1 MTLDATDASFEND
14 VLVRSDAVPVVVD
27 LWAPWCGPCKTL
39 SPIIERVVEATA
51 GAVELVKVNVD
62 ENPMVSQSFGVQS
75 IPAVFA
81 ISQRRVVDQF
91 VGALGEAAV
100 RAFVE
105 RLLPVASEADELIA
119 LGDEASLRRAL
130 ELEPDR
136 PEAVVALAEIL
147 VGRGTPEDALSLLAK
162 IPDTGEAR
170 RVAALA
176 RLAVAG
182 THVPPEGPSASEDA
196 QLEEHMGALLDRV
209 KTDDGARQELV
220 DLLET
225 MDASD
230 PRREQY
236 RRALAS
242 RLF

>member
-1 MTLDATDASFEND
+1 MTLDATDASFDND

-62 ENPMVSQSFGVQS
+62 ENPRIAQSFQVQS

-81 ISQRRVVDQF
+81 IKDRRVVDQF
-91 VGALGEAAV
+91 IGALGEAAV
-100 RAFVE
+100 REFVN
-105 RLLPVASEADELIA
+105 RLLPVASEAEELIA
-119 LGDEASLRRAL
+119 LGDETSLRRAL

-136 PEAVVALAEIL
+136 PEAVVGLAEIL
-147 VGRGTPEDALSLLAK
+147 VRRGEPEDALSLLAK

-176 RLAVAG
+176 RLAIAG
-182 THVPPEGPSASEDA
+182 TPVAPGATNGAGGMD
-196 QLEEHMGALLDRV
+196 LEEHMAALLDRV
-209 KTDDGARQELV
+209 KTDDEARQELV

-225 MDASD
+225 MEASD